1 MATPRKTDRR
11 FGEVIGRL
19 MPGELLDTNAVREA
33 TGIGEVKLLELR
45 REGRLR
51 PHKFGNRH
59 WYRAEDLIALIM
71 DSES

>member
-1 MATPRKTDRR
+1 
-11 FGEVIGRL
+11 
-19 MPGELLDTNAVREA
+19 
-33 TGIGEVKLLELR
+33 LELR